1 MNRRSATIL
10 WWCVGVA
17 ITAFMLSPLLLLVL
31 FCFTSGS
38 QVSFPIP
45 GLTLQWF
52 AVLFESS
59 EFRDAMRNSVVV
71 TGTVGMVSTI
81 VGTMAALALAR
92 ADAKISGLMIVCLS
106 MPVMLP
112 PLVLGIALLSFFAGV
127 GVPLGL
133 KTVILAHLIFTQ
145 PFVIMIVHARMAA
158 FNFAIIDAARDL
170 GASRFKAFVT
180 ITLPIAGPSIVGGCL
195 VAMALSLDDFIVTF
209 FTIGGGN
216 TLPTFLWGMLRKG
229 VNPTINVASVVLLS
243 LTVLASLVA
252 MRVTRYR
259 G

>member
-1 MNRRSATIL
+1 MNRRAAAMA
-10 WWCVGVA
+10 WWCVGA
-17 ITAFMLSPLLLLVL
+17 ALTIFMLSPLFLLML
-31 FCFTSGS
+31 FCFTSGT

-45 GLTLQWF
+45 GLTLRWF
-52 AVLFESS
+52 TVLFESA
-59 EFRDAMRNSVVV
+59 EFRDAMQNSVVV
-71 TGTVGMVSTI
+71 TGTVGLVSTI

-92 ADAKISGLMIVCLS
+92 ADARVSGAIIVCLS

-112 PLVLGIALLSFFAGV
+112 PLVLGVSLLSFFAGL

-133 KTVILAHLIFTQ
+133 KTVILAHLVFTQ
-145 PFVIMIVHARMAA
+145 PFVVMIVHARMAA
-158 FNFAIIDAARDL
+158 FNFTILDAARDL
-170 GASRFKAFVT
+170 GASRLKAFVT

-243 LTVLASLVA
+243 LTVLASLIA

>member
-1 MNRRSATIL
+1 MNRRGAIVA
-10 WWCVGVA
+10 WWCVGAA
-17 ITAFMLSPLLLLVL
+17 ITTFMLSPLLLLIL
-31 FCFTSGS
+31 FCFTSGT

-52 AVLFESS
+52 AVLFESA
-59 EFRDAMRNSVVV
+59 EFRDAMRNSVIV
-71 TGTVGMVSTI
+71 TGTVGLTSTI

-92 ADAKISGLMIVCLS
+92 VDAKISSFMMVCLS

-112 PLVLGIALLSFFAGV
+112 PLVLGVALLSFFAGL
-127 GVPLGL
+127 GMPLGL
-133 KTVILAHLIFTQ
+133 RTVVLAHVVFTQ

-158 FNFAIIDAARDL
+158 FNFSIIDAARDL

-252 MRVTRYR
+252 MRATRYR

>member
-1 MNRRSATIL
+1 MNQRSAPVI
-10 WWCVGVA
+10 WWCIGAA
-17 ITAFMLSPLLLLVL
+17 ITAFMLSPLILLML
-31 FCFTSGS
+31 FCFTAGT

-45 GLTLQWF
+45 GFTLQWF
-52 AVLFESS
+52 SVLFQSA
-59 EFRDAMRNSVVV
+59 EFRDAMRNSIVV
-71 TGTVGMVSTI
+71 TGTVGLVSTI
-81 VGTMAALALAR
+81 VGTMSALALAR
-92 ADAKISGLMIVCLS
+92 ADARVSGLMIVCFS

-112 PLVLGIALLSFFAGV
+112 PLVLGIALLSFFASL

-133 KTVILAHLIFTQ
+133 KTVILAHLVFTQ

-158 FNFAIIDAARDL
+158 FNFAVIDAARDL
-170 GASRFKAFVT
+170 GASRLKAFVT

-243 LTVLASLVA
+243 LSLLASLVA
-252 MRVTRYR
+252 MRITRYR

>member
-1 MNRRSATIL
+1 MSA
-10 WWCVGVA
+10 
-17 ITAFMLSPLLLLVL
+17 LV
-31 FCFTSGS
+31 
-38 QVSFPIP
+38 
-45 GLTLQWF
+45 
-52 AVLFESS
+52 
-59 EFRDAMRNSVVV
+59 
-71 TGTVGMVSTI
+71 
-81 VGTMAALALAR
+81 LAR
-92 ADAKISGLMIVCLS
+92 ADARVSGLMIVCFS

-112 PLVLGIALLSFFAGV
+112 PLVLGIALLSFFASL

-133 KTVILAHLIFTQ
+133 KTVILAHLVFTQ

-158 FNFAIIDAARDL
+158 FNFAVIDAARDL
-170 GASRFKAFVT
+170 GASRLKAFVT

-243 LTVLASLVA
+243 LSLLASLVA
-252 MRVTRYR
+252 MRITRYR

>member
-1 MNRRSATIL
+1 MNRRGATIG
-10 WWCVGVA
+10 WWCVGGA

-31 FCFTSGS
+31 FCFTSGT

-45 GLTLQWF
+45 GLTFRWF

-71 TGTVGMVSTI
+71 TGAVGVVSTV
-81 VGTMAALALAR
+81 VGTMAALALSR
-92 ADAKISGLMIVCLS
+92 MEAKVSGLAIVCLS

-112 PLVLGIALLSFFAGV
+112 PLVLGIALLSFFASLGI
-127 GVPLGL
+127 PLGL
-133 KTVILAHLIFTQ
+133 KTVILAHLVFTQ

-158 FNFAIIDAARDL
+158 FNVAVIDAARDL

-180 ITLPIAGPSIVGGCL
+180 ITLPIAGSSIVGGCL

-243 LTVLASLVA
+243 LTILASVVA
-252 MRVTRYR
+252 IRMTRYR

>member
-1 MNRRSATIL
+1 MNWRGATVV
-10 WWCVGVA
+10 WWCIGAA
-17 ITAFMLSPLLLLVL
+17 ITAFMLSPLVLLVL
-31 FCFTSGS
+31 FCFTAGS

-45 GLTLQWF
+45 GLSFQWF
-52 AVLFESS
+52 AALFESS
-59 EFRDAMRNSVVV
+59 EFRDAMRNSVIV
-71 TGTVGMVSTI
+71 TGTVGLVSTV

-92 ADAKISGLMIVCLS
+92 TEARISGLMIMCFS

-112 PLVLGIALLSFFAGV
+112 PLVLGIALLSFFVEV

-133 KTVILAHLIFTQ
+133 KTVILAHLVFTQ

-158 FNFAIIDAARDL
+158 FNFAVVDAARDL
-170 GASRFKAFVT
+170 GASRLKAFLT

-243 LTVLASLVA
+243 LTVLASVVA
-252 MRVTRYR
+252 MRITRYR

>member
-1 MNRRSATIL
+1 
-10 WWCVGVA
+10 
-17 ITAFMLSPLLLLVL
+17 MLSPLVLLVL
-31 FCFTSGS
+31 FCFTAGS

-45 GLTLQWF
+45 GLSFQWF
-52 AVLFESS
+52 AALFESS
-59 EFRDAMRNSVVV
+59 EFRDAMRNSVIV
-71 TGTVGMVSTI
+71 TGTVGLVSTV

-92 ADAKISGLMIVCLS
+92 TEARISGLMIMCFS

-112 PLVLGIALLSFFAGV
+112 PLVLGIALLSFFVEV

-133 KTVILAHLIFTQ
+133 KTVILAHLVFTQ

-158 FNFAIIDAARDL
+158 FNFAVVDAARDL
-170 GASRFKAFVT
+170 GASRLKAFLT

-243 LTVLASLVA
+243 LTVLASVVA
-252 MRVTRYR
+252 MRITRYR

>member
-1 MNRRSATIL
+1 MSRRNWTIL
-10 WWCVGVA
+10 WWCVGGA
-17 ITAFMLSPLLLLVL
+17 ITFFMLSPLLLLVL
-31 FCFTSGS
+31 FCFTSGTH
-38 QVSFPIP
+38 VSFPIP
-45 GLTLQWF
+45 GLSLQWF
-52 AVLFESS
+52 TVLFASS
-59 EFRDAMRNSVVV
+59 EFRDAMHNSVVV
-71 TGTVGMVSTI
+71 TGTVGVVSTV

-92 ADAKISGLMIVCLS
+92 ADVKVSGIMIVCLS

-112 PLVLGIALLSFFAGV
+112 PLVLGIALLSFFAGL

-133 KTVILAHLIFTQ
+133 KTVILAHLVFTQ

-158 FNFAIIDAARDL
+158 FNFAILDAARDL
-170 GASRFKAFVT
+170 GASRLKAFAT

-209 FTIGGGN
+209 FTIGAGN

-243 LTVLASLVA
+243 LTVLASLLA
-252 MRVTRYR
+252 MRATRYR

>member
-1 MNRRSATIL
+1 MNRQDSSIA
-10 WWCVGVA
+10 WWCVGAV
-17 ITAFMLSPLLLLVL
+17 ITTFMLSPLLLLVL
-31 FCFTSGS
+31 FCFTSGT

-45 GLTLQWF
+45 GLTLRWF
-52 AVLFESS
+52 AVLLNSA
-59 EFRDAMRNSVVV
+59 EFRDALRNSMVV
-71 TGTVGMVSTI
+71 TGTVGLVSTI

-92 ADAKISGLMIVCLS
+92 TEARVSGALIVSLS

-112 PLVLGIALLSFFAGV
+112 PLVLGVALLSFFASIGM
-127 GVPLGL
+127 PLGL
-133 KTVILAHLIFTQ
+133 KTVILAHLVFTQ

-158 FNFAIIDAARDL
+158 FNFSIVDAARDL
-170 GASRFKAFVT
+170 GATRFKAFVT

-229 VNPTINVASVVLLS
+229 VSPAINVASVVLIA
-243 LTVLASLVA
+243 LTILASLVA

>member
-1 MNRRSATIL
+1 MNQRTATIV
-10 WWCVGVA
+10 WWCVGVT

-31 FCFTSGS
+31 FCFTSDT

-59 EFRDAMRNSVVV
+59 EFRDAMRNSIVV
-71 TGTVGMVSTI
+71 TGTVGLVSTI
-81 VGTMAALALAR
+81 IGTMAALSLAR
-92 ADAKISGLMIVCLS
+92 GSARISGLMIVCLS

-112 PLVLGIALLSFFAGV
+112 PLVLGIALLSFFAGT

-133 KTVILAHLIFTQ
+133 KTVILAHIVFTQ

-170 GASRFKAFVT
+170 GASRLKAFVT

-229 VNPTINVASVVLLS
+229 INPTINVASVVLLS
-243 LTVLASLVA
+243 LTVLASLA
-252 MRVTRYR
+252 ALRVTRYR

>member
-1 MNRRSATIL
+1 MSSRTNTVA
-10 WWCVGVA
+10 WWCVGAALVL
-17 ITAFMLSPLLLLVL
+17 FMLSPLLLLIL

-45 GLTLQWF
+45 GLSLQWF
-52 AVLFESS
+52 AILFSS
-59 EFRDAMRNSVVV
+59 AEFRDAMANSIIV
-71 TGTVGMVSTI
+71 TGTVGAVSTI

-92 ADAKISGLMIVCLS
+92 SDARLSSAIMMCLS

-112 PLVLGIALLSFFAGV
+112 PLVLGIALLSFFAGM
-127 GVPLGL
+127 GLPLGL
-133 KTVILAHLIFTQ
+133 KTVILAHLVFTQ

-158 FNFAIIDAARDL
+158 FNYAVIDAARDL
-170 GASRFKAFVT
+170 GASRLQTFVT
-180 ITLPIAGPSIVGGCL
+180 VTLPIAAPSIIGGGL

-252 MRVTRYR
+252 MRMTRYR
-259 G
+259 R

>member
-1 MNRRSATIL
+1 MNQRTATIV
-10 WWCVGVA
+10 WWFVGSA

-31 FCFTSGS
+31 FCFTSDT

-45 GLTLQWF
+45 GFTLQWF

-59 EFRDAMRNSVVV
+59 EFRDAMRNSIVV
-71 TGTVGMVSTI
+71 TGTVGLVSTI
-81 VGTMAALALAR
+81 VGTMAALSLAR
-92 ADAKISGLMIVCLS
+92 GSARISGLMIVCLS

-112 PLVLGIALLSFFAGV
+112 PLVFGIALLSFFAGL

-133 KTVILAHLIFTQ
+133 KTVILAHLVFTQ

-170 GASRFKAFVT
+170 GASRLKAFVT

-252 MRVTRYR
+252 MRITRYR

>member
-1 MNRRSATIL
+1 MNRRAAVVV
-10 WWCVGVA
+10 WWCVGAA
-17 ITAFMLSPLLLLVL
+17 ITVFMLSPLFLLLL
-31 FCFTSGS
+31 FCFTSGT

-59 EFRDAMRNSVVV
+59 EFRDAMGNSVVV

-92 ADAKISGLMIVCLS
+92 ADARISGLMIVCFS

-112 PLVLGIALLSFFAGV
+112 PLVLGIALLSFFASI

-133 KTVILAHLIFTQ
+133 KTVILAHLVFTQ

-158 FNFAIIDAARDL
+158 FNFTILDAARDL
-170 GASRFKAFVT
+170 GASRLRAFFT

-243 LTVLASLVA
+243 LTVMASLIA